1 MWCVSFLTALLWG
14 AQQATQNCILKKT
27 HFSLAK
33 RLYKRWE
40 ASQTLFACGEQEFQ
54 ANQKVLA
61 KKEHPVI
68 YGALGKR
75 ILASFNSKIFLIVY
89 TWGNKLFY
97 ICGKSVFC
105 QNLILG
111 RFFSLLLEEGWVYH
125 VSTLFTIN

>member
-1 MWCVSFLTALLWG
+1 MWRVSFLTALLWG

-40 ASQTLFACGEQEFQ
+40 ASWTLFACGEQEFQ

-75 ILASFNSKIFLIVY
+75 ILASFNSKIF
-89 TWGNKLFY
+89 
-97 ICGKSVFC
+97 
-105 QNLILG
+105 
-111 RFFSLLLEEGWVYH
+111 
-125 VSTLFTIN
+125 